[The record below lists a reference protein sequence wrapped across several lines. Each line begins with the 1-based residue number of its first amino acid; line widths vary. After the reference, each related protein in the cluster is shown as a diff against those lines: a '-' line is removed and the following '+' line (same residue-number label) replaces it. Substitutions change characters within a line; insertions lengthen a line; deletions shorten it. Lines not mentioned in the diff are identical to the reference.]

1 MLACSPEL
9 AHLTSTAL
17 FSSMLHEKLLYQEAH
32 TTIRLL
38 PSAVSKCVL
47 TVHVL
52 RVHMYLYY
60 TRRILYANTGYL
72 VPANTAYER
81 RLLRPGKESL
91 WQPVLTGSYRLF
103 MV

>member
-52 RVHMYLYY
+52 RVHMYTY
-60 TRRILYANTGYL
+60 IIH
-72 VPANTAYER
+72 V
-81 RLLRPGKESL
+81 
-91 WQPVLTGSYRLF
+91 GSYTQTQGTWYQPIQRTNGDSYDQARRAYGSRC
-103 MV
+103 